1 MPAMTGL
8 SLVLEPPAME
18 ARPDAAPDAF
28 PAEAMPPEPGAPN
41 GVHLWAARPS
51 FESSMLLLGWADM
64 LLKSAGSR
72 EAVATLAHYYHNIGW
87 IGDPARD
94 QLLAYAEG
102 IAAPENGAGDA
113 DWRAVTDVHERSL
126 LFIEKLKAAASRRSA

>member
-1 MPAMTGL
+1 MAPAQPM
-8 SLVLEPPAME
+8 
-18 ARPDAAPDAF
+18 DAAPA
-28 PAEAMPPEPGAPN
+28 PESAEPG

-72 EAVATLAHYYHNIGW
+72 EAVTTLAHYYHNIGW

-94 QLLAYAEG
+94 QLLAYADG
-102 IAAPENGAGDA
+102 ISAPPAQTGQQE
-113 DWRAVTDVHERSL
+113 WRASFEVHEKSL
-126 LFIEKLKAAASRRSA
+126 LYVEKLKSLVARRSG